1 MRGWIALL
9 TICCAGQLYSDTNRS
24 TISIIELSHRPPSSA
39 LRDYRESAKSFKAGD
54 VAAALERLEHGLA
67 LDPKNVAAHND
78 LGILYLETNQP
89 LKALREFERMLELDP
104 RSAAGRR
111 NLSSAFLALKR
122 FPEAEEAARKALELD
137 SGSSTAHLLLGFSLI
152 GQHKY
157 NSETLRCLRRAA
169 EEFSEALLAVA
180 DVLVRLGQPEEARQQ
195 VERYMQS
202 AEPAQKDLGRVLL
215 RMLTLE

>member
-1 MRGWIALL
+1 MRGWVALL
-9 TICCAGQLYSDTNRS
+9 TVCCAGHLYSDTGRS
-24 TISIIELSHRPPSSA
+24 TISITELGHRSPPSA
-39 LRDYRESAKSFKAGD
+39 LRDYKESAKSLKAGD
-54 VAAALERLEHGLA
+54 VSAALQRLENGLL

-89 LKALREFERMLELDP
+89 VKALREFERMLELDP

-111 NLSSAFLALKR
+111 NLSYAFLSLKR
-122 FPEAEEAARKALELD
+122 FPDAEMAARRALELD
-137 SGSSTAHLLLGFSLI
+137 SANSTAHLLLGFSLI

-157 NSETLRCLRRAA
+157 TSEALRCLRRAA

-180 DVLVRLGQPEEARQQ
+180 DVLVRMGQPAEARQQ

-202 AEPAQKDLGRVLL
+202 AEPAQKDLGGVLL